1 MKKLSILLMVPVVA
15 ALATGTIIEK
25 YHGNEFATEH
35 VYASWWFILLLAL
48 VAAGCI
54 AAILR
59 EKMWHTPHRM
69 LIYSSAVVILLG
81 GGLTTWTGSHGE
93 MTLLPGQPNDT
104 YLESDSTARRLPF
117 SVTLDNFEVVTYP
130 GSHSPMDFVS
140 HIAVDG
146 ETADISMNN
155 IYRRQ
160 GYRLYQAD
168 YTPDGSSVLSVS
180 YDPIGIAVTYCGY
193 LILIAGLIVMFL
205 SPRSHFRRLLKALP
219 LLLLLVG
226 GTASAAPSTLPRQTA
241 DRMGRIMVLYKGRIC
256 PLQTVAK
263 DYTTKLCGKATYQ
276 GLTPEQVLS
285 GWIFY
290 HSEWADE
297 PMIKIK
303 GAELRRQLGLDG
315 RYATYN
321 QLAPQ
326 LSGGN
331 NAMPGSTEGIPDKKR
346 RAAEEKVNL
355 VQMVA
360 NSQLLKIYPVADST
374 GTIGWYSQNDPLP
387 LSVDS
392 DEYIFIRKQLGYCQ
406 ELVVKGDYETL
417 GQVFDKTC
425 EYQQKKAAAILP
437 APSRIAAERLYN
449 RLTTGRWLY
458 MLVISLGLLSFAIAL
473 YSPKGGK
480 GKWSLLNSRLAFG
493 LVALLTA
500 FLLLIFILRWIAGG
514 HAPMAGGFDS
524 MTLMSLV
531 IGIVALCTARRHP
544 HGASHRA
551 AHHGLLSACG
561 HDERLQP
568 ACDQPHARAQLT
580 VAHAACHRHHDSLCA
595 LLLCHGRRR
604 GGSHPAGSAADYG
617 AHQPADALSR
627 CGIARLGHSHRSG
640 MGQHLVGQLLV
651 LGPQGGVGAHHPARL
666 PLPPLHEPARRP
678 FLNPVPCVVCG
689 GISERCC
696 HLFRRQLAVGW
707 HPCLQL
713 IALHL

>member
-15 ALATGTIIEK
+15 VLATGTIIEK

-35 VYASWWFILLLAL
+35 TYASWWFILLLAL

-104 YLESDSTARRLPF
+104 YMESDSTARQLPF

-130 GSHSPMDFVS
+130 GSQSPMDFVS
-140 HIAVDG
+140 HIVVNG

-193 LILIAGLIVMFL
+193 LLLIAGLVVMFL

-226 GTASAAPSTLPRQTA
+226 GAVSAAPSTLPRQTA

-263 DYTTKLCGKATYQ
+263 DYTTKLCSKATYQ

-297 PMIKIK
+297 PIIKIK
-303 GAELRRQLGLDG
+303 GAELRRQLGLNG

-437 APSRIAAERLYN
+437 APNCIAAERFYN

-473 YSPKGGK
+473 YSPKSGK
-480 GKWSLLNSRLAFG
+480 GKLSMLNFRLAFC

-500 FLLLIFILRWIAGG
+500 FLLLVFILRWIVGG

-524 MTLMSLV
+524 MTLMSMV
-531 IGIVALCTARRHP
+531 IGIVALCTACRHP
-544 HGASHRA
+544 MAPPI
-551 AHHGLLSACG
+551 GLL
-561 HDERLQP
+561 
-568 ACDQPHARAQLT
+568 T
-580 VAHAACHRHHDSLCA
+580 
-595 LLLCHGRRR
+595 
-604 GGSHPAGSAADYG
+604 
-617 AHQPADALSR
+617 
-627 CGIARLGHSHRSG
+627 
-640 MGQHLVGQLLV
+640 MGFCLLV
-651 LGPQGGVGAHHPARL
+651 AMMSGSNPPVTNLMPVLSSPLLSLHVTVIMTAYALFFFAMLGSIAALIKPALRQTMERSNL
-666 PLPPLHEPARRP
+666 LMLYPAVA
-678 FLNPVPCVVCG
+678 L
-689 GISERCC
+689 
-696 HLFRRQLAVGW
+696 LAVGIIIGAVW
-707 HPCLQL
+707 ANISWGNYWSWDPKEVWAL
-713 IALHL
+713 ITLLVYLYPLHMSQCDNHSSVRFHVWCVAAFLSVIITYFGVNLLLGGIHAYN

>member
-1 MKKLSILLMVPVVA
+1 MLCVALLLHAQNDSVSKPSRLTIGGYGEAVYNYNFYSDNVFRYSHADRYTENKGYGRVDLPHAVIMLGYDFGHGWSIGTEVEFEHGGIEAAVEKETEETGEFEQETERGGEVALEQFWVQKSFSRQLNLRMGHIVVPV
-15 ALATGTIIEK
+15 G
-25 YHGNEFATEH
+25 
-35 VYASWWFILLLAL
+35 
-48 VAAGCI
+48 
-54 AAILR
+54 
-59 EKMWHTPHRM
+59 
-69 LIYSSAVVILLG
+69 
-81 GGLTTWTGSHGE
+81 
-93 MTLLPGQPNDT
+93 MTN
-104 YLESDSTARRLPF
+104 S
-117 SVTLDNFEVVTYP
+117 
-130 GSHSPMDFVS
+130 
-140 HIAVDG
+140 
-146 ETADISMNN
+146 
-155 IYRRQ
+155 
-160 GYRLYQAD
+160 YRLYQAD

-193 LILIAGLIVMFL
+193 LLLIAGLIVMFL

-226 GTASAAPSTLPRQTA
+226 GTASATPSTLPRQTA

-303 GAELRRQLGLDG
+303 GAELCRQLGLDS

-321 QLAPQ
+321 QLVPQ

-331 NAMPGSTEGIPDKKR
+331 NAMPSSTEGIPDKNR

-417 GQVFDKTC
+417 GQVFDKTR

-449 RLTTGRWLY
+449 HLTTGRWLY

-524 MTLMSLV
+524 MTLMSMV
-531 IGIVALCTARRHP
+531 IGIVSLFTARRHP
-544 HGASHRA
+544 MAPPI
-551 AHHGLLSACG
+551 GLLTMGFCLLVAMMSGSNPPVTNLMPVLSSPLLTLHVTVIMTAYALFFFAMAG
-561 HDERLQP
+561 GVAALIRPALRQTMERTNLLMLYP
-568 ACDQPHARAQLT
+568 A
-580 VAHAACHRHHDSLCA
+580 VA
-595 LLLCHGRRR
+595 LLALGIII
-604 GGSHPAGSAADYG
+604 G
-617 AHQPADALSR
+617 AVWANISWGNYWSWDPKEVWAL
-627 CGIARLGHSHRSG
+627 ITLLVYLYPLHMAQHNGHSTTRFHIWCVAAFFSVIVTYFG
-640 MGQHLVGQLLV
+640 VNLL
-651 LGPQGGVGAHHPARL
+651 L
-666 PLPPLHEPARRP
+666 
-678 FLNPVPCVVCG
+678 G
-689 GISERCC
+689 GI
-696 HLFRRQLAVGW
+696 HAYN
-707 HPCLQL
+707 
-713 IALHL
+713 

>member
-25 YHGNEFATEH
+25 YHGNEFATDH

-59 EKMWHTPHRM
+59 ERMWNMPHRM
-69 LIYSSAVVILLG
+69 LIFSSAVVILLG

-93 MTLLPGQPNDT
+93 MTLLPGQPCNT
-104 YLESDSTARRLPF
+104 YTEADGTSRQLPF
-117 SVTLDNFEVVTYP
+117 SVMLDNFEVVTYP

-140 HIAVDG
+140 HITVGD
-146 ETADISMNN
+146 EHADISMNN

-160 GYRLYQAD
+160 GYRLYQSD
-168 YTPDGSSVLSVS
+168 YAPDGSSTLSVS
-180 YDPIGIAVTYCGY
+180 HDPIGIAVTYCGY
-193 LILIAGLIVMFL
+193 LLLVAGLIVMFL

-226 GTASAAPSTLPRQTA
+226 GTASAAPSTLPRQSA
-241 DRMGRIMVLYKGRIC
+241 DRMGRILVMYKGRIC

-303 GAELRRQLGLDG
+303 GADLRQQLGLTG

-331 NAMPGSTEGIPDKKR
+331 NAMPGGTEGIPDKKR

-360 NSQLLKIYPVADST
+360 NSQLLKIYPVVDST
-374 GTIGWYSQNDPLP
+374 STIGWYSQNDPLP

-425 EYQQKKAAAILP
+425 EYQQKNAVAILP
-437 APSRIAAERLYN
+437 ASSRIAAERLYN

-458 MLVISLGLLSFAIAL
+458 MLAITLGLISFATAIYA
-473 YSPKGGK
+473 PKGGK
-480 GKWSLLNSRLAFG
+480 GKLSALNFRLSLC
-493 LVALLTA
+493 LVAMLTV

-524 MTLMSLV
+524 MTLMAMA
-531 IGIVALCTARRHP
+531 IGVVALCTARRHSMAP
-544 HGASHRA
+544 SI
-551 AHHGLLSACG
+551 GLLTMGFCLLVAMMSGSNPPVTNLMPVLSSPLLTLHVTVIMTAYALFFFAMAG
-561 HDERLQP
+561 GVAALIRPALRQTMERTNLLMLYP
-568 ACDQPHARAQLT
+568 A
-580 VAHAACHRHHDSLCA
+580 VA
-595 LLLCHGRRR
+595 LLALGIVI
-604 GGSHPAGSAADYG
+604 G
-617 AHQPADALSR
+617 AVWANISWGNYWSWDPKEVWAL
-627 CGIARLGHSHRSG
+627 IT
-640 MGQHLVGQLLV
+640 LLV
-651 LGPQGGVGAHHPARL
+651 YLYPLYMSRRDNHSPVRFHIWCVAAFLSVIVTYFGVNLLLGGVHAY
-666 PLPPLHEPARRP
+666 
-678 FLNPVPCVVCG
+678 N
-689 GISERCC
+689 
-696 HLFRRQLAVGW
+696 
-707 HPCLQL
+707 
-713 IALHL
+713 